1 MLCCAAV
8 SYDDGDL
15 EWLDLSKEKFKVLPA
30 AGGPGSSAA
39 AKRRRAARVLA
50 DSDDDDEG
58 EEEQEE
64 EDDSGADSD
73 FKGVRVQ
80 RRSST
85 VWCGMLCRT
94 MYVYCTFF
102 NWWCGRAVV
111 YWACSGLWSQ
121 CVGRVKSETS

>member
-1 MLCCAAV
+1 VLCCAAV

-50 DSDDDDEG
+50 DSDDNDEG
-58 EEEQEE
+58 EEEQE

-94 MYVYCTFF
+94 MYVYCTF

-111 YWACSGLWSQ
+111 CWACSGLWSQ